1 VYSCSVASKCS
12 VCKHKDVDQINLDC
26 QSGVGTQQIAQDYG
40 LDRASIDHHRR
51 SGHAERAVT
60 AALLRASAGEELSQ
74 FARIAIA
81 SKVNRV
87 RVLDDLLN
95 RTMEEIHFKKIGE
108 LNPKLMDS
116 ARSLLESAA
125 KEMGEWRP
133 DGGEKAD
140 ATAKL
145 AQSIVIHGAAIAG
158 VLASDSCESRE
169 LEERAK
175 NDSQVID
182 VTVDTRSE

>member
-1 VYSCSVASKCS
+1 M
-12 VCKHKDVDQINLDC
+12 
-26 QSGVGTQQIAQDYG
+26 QIAQEYS
-40 LDRASIDHHRR
+40 LPVASVDGHRKN
-51 SGHAERAVT
+51 GHAERAVT
-60 AALLRASAGEELSQ
+60 ESVLQAASGAQLSQ
-74 FARIAIA
+74 LATIAIA

-133 DGGEKAD
+133 DGGEKAE

-158 VLASDSCESRE
+158 VLTSDSCESRE

>member
-1 VYSCSVASKCS
+1 M
-12 VCKHKDVDQINLDC
+12 
-26 QSGVGTQQIAQDYG
+26 GTQQIAQNYG
-40 LDRASIDHHRR
+40 LDRASIDHHRK
-51 SGHAERAVT
+51 SGHVEKSITEAV
-60 AALLRASAGEELSQ
+60 LQAGAGGQLSQ
-74 FARIAIA
+74 LASIAIA

-95 RTMEEIHFKKIGE
+95 RTMEEIHHKKIGE

-140 ATAKL
+140 AVNKL
-145 AQSIVIHGAAIAG
+145 AQSIVIHSAVISG
-158 VLASDSCESRE
+158 SMTFDSCESRK
-169 LEERAK
+169 LE
-175 NDSQVID
+175 DSANKGPQVID
-182 VTVDTRSE
+182 ITVDTPSE

>member
-1 VYSCSVASKCS
+1 
-12 VCKHKDVDQINLDC
+12 LE
-26 QSGVGTQQIAQDYG
+26 
-40 LDRASIDHHRR
+40 HHRR
-51 SGHAERAVT
+51 AGHASAAVT
-60 AALLRASAGEELSQ
+60 KQVLQAASGAQLSQ
-74 FARIAIA
+74 LATIAIA

-95 RTMEEIHFKKIGE
+95 RTMEEIHYKKIGE

-133 DGGEKAD
+133 DGGEKAE

-158 VLASDSCESRE
+158 VLTSDSCESRK
-169 LEERAK
+169 LEDNA
-175 NDSQVID
+175 NDESDVID
-182 VTVDTRSE
+182 ITVDTPKE

>member
-1 VYSCSVASKCS
+1 LAQEYSLSVAC
-12 VCKHKDVDQINLDC
+12 
-26 QSGVGTQQIAQDYG
+26 
-40 LDRASIDHHRR
+40 IDGHRKN
-51 SGHAERAVT
+51 GHAERAVT
-60 AALLRASAGEELSQ
+60 ESVLRAASGEQLSQ
-74 FARIAIA
+74 FASIAIA

-95 RTMEEIHFKKIGE
+95 RTMEEIHAKKVGE

-140 ATAKL
+140 AVNKL
-145 AQSIVIHGAAIAG
+145 AQSIVIHSAVISGS
-158 VLASDSCESRE
+158 VTFDSRESRE
-169 LEERAK
+169 LEDHAK
-175 NDSQVID
+175 NGSEVID
-182 VTVDTRSE
+182 ITVDSECSGSAE

>member
-1 VYSCSVASKCS
+1 MARSCV
-12 VCKHKDVDQINLDC
+12 VCRHPQVDQVNLDC
-26 QSGVGTQQIAQDYG
+26 QVGMGTQQIAQNYG
-40 LDRASIDHHRR
+40 LDRASIDHHRK
-51 SGHAERAVT
+51 SGHAEKAITSQVLQ
-60 AALLRASAGEELSQ
+60 AASGAQLSQ
-74 FARIAIA
+74 LATIAIA

-95 RTMEEIHFKKIGE
+95 RTMEEIHFKKVGE

-125 KEMGEWRP
+125 KEMGEWKP
-133 DGGEKAD
+133 DGGEKAE

-158 VLASDSCESRE
+158 VLTSDSCESRE
-169 LEERAK
+169 LEDRSK

-182 VTVDTRSE
+182 STVDTPWE

>member
-1 VYSCSVASKCS
+1 
-12 VCKHKDVDQINLDC
+12 VCKHKDADQINLDC
-26 QSGVGTQQIAQDYG
+26 QAGVGTQQISQDYG

-74 FARIAIA
+74 FAQIAIA

-95 RTMEEIHFKKIGE
+95 RTMEEIHHKKIGE

-133 DGGEKAD
+133 DGGEKAE

-145 AQSIVIHGAAIAG
+145 AQSIVIHGAAVAG
-158 VLASDSCESRE
+158 VLGFDSCESHK
-169 LEERAK
+169 LEDSSK
-175 NDSQVID
+175 NDAQVID
-182 VTVDTRSE
+182 IAPDGATDNSGG

>member
-1 VYSCSVASKCS
+1 MARSCA
-12 VCKHKDVDQINLDC
+12 VCRDPRVDAINLAC
-26 QSGVGTQQIAQDYG
+26 QEGQGTQQIAQDYNIS
-40 LDRASIDHHRR
+40 RALIEHHRA
-51 SGHAERAVT
+51 SGHAAREVT
-60 AALLRASAGEELSQ
+60 KQVLQAASGAQLSQ
-74 FARIAIA
+74 LASIAIA

-95 RTMEEIHFKKIGE
+95 RTMEEIHFKKVGE

-133 DGGEKAD
+133 DGGEKAE

-158 VLASDSCESRE
+158 VLTADSCESRE
-169 LEERAK
+169 LERSV
-175 NDSQVID
+175 NDGPEVID
-182 VTVDTRSE
+182 VTADTRSE